1 MNDGIFRPSCR
12 TTAKS
17 RPGSTGKIESR
28 IWLGTAAGIGG
39 QTRPKNS
46 TRSYK
51 KAYNQYKTLAD
62 IALIPY
68 VARLD
73 YLGLLNLWTDG
84 QPHVKDWWAQ
94 ICARPSFKRGLYER
108 ITETEFNEMMTHGP
122 KIRSD
127 LVEIRVRN
135 IKTSPGGSHFSM
147 DGVKSDHLSSAYRVP
162 LQFNGQSPRSSLQS
176 RRYIFSPM

>member
-1 MNDGIFRPSCR
+1 MNDGISHPSCR

-28 IWLGTAAGIGG
+28 IWPGTAAGIGG
-39 QTRPKNS
+39 QIRPKNS
-46 TRSYK
+46 TRFYK
-51 KAYNQYKTLAD
+51 NADNQYKTLAD

-94 ICARPSFKRGLYER
+94 ICGRPSFKRGPYER

-135 IKTSPGGSHFSM
+135 IKTSPGGSHFPWT
-147 DGVKSDHLSSAYRVP
+147 G
-162 LQFNGQSPRSSLQS
+162 
-176 RRYIFSPM
+176 